1 MRAAPLVTLVVGA
14 ALGAGGALVALGG
27 TGPGPRAVTPRG
39 PLAQGEQATIDL
51 FARLAPSVVS
61 ITTLAVYRDAL
72 TLNANAVPQG
82 AGSGFVWDD
91 AGHVVTNFHVVAQ
104 ASAVQVTLDDHTTWP
119 ARLVGAAPEKDLAV
133 LRIDAPAASL
143 HPIPVGTSADL
154 QVGQAVFAIGNPFG
168 LDHSLTTGIVSALGR
183 SIESL
188 SGREIEGVIQTD
200 ASINP
205 GNSGGP
211 LLDSAGRLV
220 GINTAIQSPSG
231 ASAGIGF
238 AVPVDTVNRVVP
250 QLVRHGRLV
259 RPRLGLQVA
268 TDAIARRLR
277 LEGLLVLSVE
287 PDGPAAQVGIVGT
300 RRDPRDALVL
310 GDVLRQLDDR
320 PLRSADDLLLELE
333 QHDPGA
339 TVRLVL
345 ERGGA
350 LRTVQVTLEAPR

>member
-14 ALGAGGALVALGG
+14 ALGAGGALVALGRP
-27 TGPGPRAVTPRG
+27 GPGPRAVTPRG
-39 PLAQGEQATIDL
+39 PLVPGEQATIDL

-119 ARLVGAAPEKDLAV
+119 ARLVGAAPEKDLAL
-133 LRIDAPAASL
+133 LRIEAPADAL

-183 SIESL
+183 TIESVG
-188 SGREIEGVIQTD
+188 GREIEGVIQTD

-250 QLVRHGRLV
+250 QLLRHGRLV
-259 RPRLGLQVA
+259 RPRLGVNVA
-268 TDAIARRLR
+268 SDAIARRLR
-277 LEGLLVLSVE
+277 LEGLLVLSVD
-287 PDGPAAQVGIVGT
+287 PDGPAADVGLVGT
-300 RRDPRDALVL
+300 RRDPRGRLLL

-320 PLRSADDLLLELE
+320 PLRSADDLLLALE

-339 TVRLVL
+339 TVRLVV
-345 ERGGA
+345 ERAGA